1 MAVRPD
7 IALQTQAIDTTAA
20 LVGGQSAAEQIK
32 TQGIREAM
40 LNQQA
45 ANSVLEGALL
55 QQRQQS
61 NELAIQDA
69 QAKQT
74 QAQALILNQ
83 LFKTLQQT
91 PEAQRAGVAARALP
105 QLQGF
110 GIGSDV
116 VGQIDVS
123 DKGLEEGIAATSA
136 FTKSSAAANTS
147 AVQNF
152 QYFNSILADP
162 NATEDQKRAARIA
175 LGTEASA
182 GRAQVKEVS
191 PGVYQTF
198 DPNSNAFGN
207 PFKYGPNG
215 EQLPLTRSEQQ
226 GLRLGE
232 DVNAIQ
238 TKGEAT
244 TAVEVDKQ
252 RKLNELA
259 LDKELAETDMKDLNV
274 RRKTFISQGVAAK
287 DSIPNIERMIE
298 LNNRIVTG
306 GATAL
311 TKAVTDFMGMT
322 SADIGEF
329 NRRSSEL
336 VLGTIRQLGA
346 NPTEGERSFLEKIQ
360 PSVGQSNEVNAA
372 ILADLKV
379 IAQRQSDRAKKL
391 QANPSLDPNELI
403 LNEPDFAPSYN
414 GGGIRPAQS
423 QQVSPSTKVPVD
435 ANGNTD
441 NKAYVDSLFN

>member
-152 QYFNSILADP
+152 EYFNSVLTDP

-215 EQLPLTRSEQQ
+215 EQLPLTRSE
-226 GLRLGE
+226 
-232 DVNAIQ
+232 
-238 TKGEAT
+238 
-244 TAVEVDKQ
+244 
-252 RKLNELA
+252 
-259 LDKELAETDMKDLNV
+259 
-274 RRKTFISQGVAAK
+274 
-287 DSIPNIERMIE
+287 
-298 LNNRIVTG
+298 
-306 GATAL
+306 
-311 TKAVTDFMGMT
+311 
-322 SADIGEF
+322 
-329 NRRSSEL
+329 
-336 VLGTIRQLGA
+336 
-346 NPTEGERSFLEKIQ
+346 
-360 PSVGQSNEVNAA
+360 
-372 ILADLKV
+372 
-379 IAQRQSDRAKKL
+379 
-391 QANPSLDPNELI
+391 
-403 LNEPDFAPSYN
+403 
-414 GGGIRPAQS
+414 
-423 QQVSPSTKVPVD
+423 
-435 ANGNTD
+435 
-441 NKAYVDSLFN
+441 